1 MYKKLTLLLILASL
15 LSHCGFTPLHS
26 SKKNINFS
34 IYPNPAVESD
44 NFRITSDLA
53 INEVNVYN
61 ILSERVICT
70 DKNIFSAQKLTKGT
84 YIVNVLFQNG
94 SSGTSKLIIK

>member
-1 MYKKLTLLLILASL
+1 MPPTDWADLG
-15 LSHCGFTPLHS
+15 SHSCDCNTS
-26 SKKNINFS
+26 SNISEKIKNINFS

-44 NFRITSDLA
+44 NFRIKSDLA

-70 DKNIFSAQKLTKGT
+70 DKTNFSTQKLTKGT
-84 YIVNVLFQNG
+84 YIVNVLFQDG
-94 SSGTSKLIIK
+94 SSGTSKLVIK

>member
-1 MYKKLTLLLILASL
+1 MI
-15 LSHCGFTPLHS
+15 
-26 SKKNINFS
+26 SKIKNINFS
-34 IYPNPAVESD
+34 IYPNPAIESD
-44 NFRITSDLA
+44 NFRIISDFV

-70 DKNIFSAQKLTKGT
+70 DKTNFSAQELTKGT
-84 YIVNVLFQNG
+84 YIVNVLFQDG